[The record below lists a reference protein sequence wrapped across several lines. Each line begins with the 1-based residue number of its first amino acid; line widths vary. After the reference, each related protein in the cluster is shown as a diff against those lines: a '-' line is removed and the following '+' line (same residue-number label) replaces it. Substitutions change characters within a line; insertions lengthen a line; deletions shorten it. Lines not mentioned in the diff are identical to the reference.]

1 MPIVTKLA
9 PLAFAV
15 PLVAVLAVPAASAEE
30 PKAEAPKAEAP
41 KPEAP
46 KPAAKPA
53 AAKPAKAAVGAKATA
68 DAVAIVGGEPIT
80 AAKFEE
86 LAGPR
91 LFAIRTQEYT
101 QKRALLEDAIDSM
114 VLEKAAKARGI
125 SVDELIRAEVDAK
138 VPAVTEAEQKEYYE
152 KNKPRFGTTPEAD
165 ALKNIENGLRQQRL
179 RDRRMAFA
187 KEVRDSV
194 GVQVLLD
201 APRLEVSLGDDPVKG
216 PAAAPIT
223 IVEFSDFQCPYCAR
237 VNPTL
242 KKIEEK
248 YGEKV
253 RVVFRDFPLVQ
264 IHKDAAKAAEAGE
277 CAHEQGK
284 FWEMHDRL
292 FADQSK
298 LQVEALKQT
307 ATQVGLDAEKFNQC
321 LDSSK
326 YAAEVQKD
334 VDEGNS
340 YGVTGTPAFFIN
352 GRMLSGAQPLDTF
365 SQVIDEELAR
375 AQPPRPAARGTK

>member
-1 MPIVTKLA
+1 MPIVTKLG
-9 PLAFAV
+9 PLALVAVFAV
-15 PLVAVLAVPAASAEE
+15 PASSAE
-30 PKAEAPKAEAP
+30 KR
-41 KPEAP
+41 AP
-46 KPAAKPA
+46 KPAAATKPA
-53 AAKPAKAAVGAKATA
+53 V
-68 DAVAIVGGEPIT
+68 DAVAYIAGEPIT
-80 AAKFEE
+80 AAQFEE

-91 LFAIRTQEYT
+91 LFAVRTQEYN
-101 QKRALLEDAIDSM
+101 QKRALLEDAIDAKL
-114 VLEKAAKARGI
+114 LEKEGKARGI
-125 SVDELIRAEVDAK
+125 SADELVRVEVDAK

-152 KNKPRFGTTPEAD
+152 KNKPRFGNTPETE
-165 ALKNIENGLRQQRL
+165 ALKQIEAGLRQQRA
-179 RDRRMAFA
+179 RDRRMAYV
-187 KEVRDSV
+187 KELRDKV
-194 GVQVLLD
+194 GVQILLD
-201 APRLEVSLGDDPVKG
+201 APRVAVSLDQDPAKG

-223 IVEFSDFQCPYCAR
+223 IVEFSDFQCPYCSR

-242 KKIEEK
+242 KQVEEK
-248 YGEKV
+248 YGDKV

-298 LQVEALKQT
+298 LQVEALKQK
-307 ATQVGLDAEKFNQC
+307 ATEIGLDAEKFNQC

-334 VDEGNS
+334 VDEGAR

-352 GRMLSGAQPLDTF
+352 GRMLGGAQPVEAF
-365 SQVIDEELAR
+365 MQVIDEELAR
-375 AQPPRPAARGTK
+375 VQPTTAAAARGSK

>member
-9 PLAFAV
+9 PLTLAV
-15 PLVAVLAVPAASAEE
+15 PLVAVFAVTASSAEKRPAKPAA
-30 PKAEAPKAEAP
+30 
-41 KPEAP
+41 
-46 KPAAKPA
+46 AAKPA
-53 AAKPAKAAVGAKATA
+53 A
-68 DAVAIVGGEPIT
+68 DAVAFIGGDPIT
-80 AAKFEE
+80 AAQFEE

-101 QKRALLEDAIDSM
+101 QKRALLEDAIDAKL
-114 VLEKAAKARGI
+114 LEKEGKSRGM
-125 SVDELIRAEVDAK
+125 SAEELVRVEVDAK
-138 VPAVTEAEQKEYYE
+138 VPAVTEADQKEYYE
-152 KNKPRFGTTPEAD
+152 KNKPRFGNTPEAE
-165 ALKNIENGLRQQRL
+165 ALKQIEAGLRQQRA
-179 RDRRMAFA
+179 RDRRMAYV
-187 KEVRDSV
+187 KELRDKV
-194 GVQVLLD
+194 GVQILLD
-201 APRLEVSLGDDPVKG
+201 APRIEVSLGEDPAKG

-242 KKIEEK
+242 KQVEEK
-248 YGEKV
+248 YGDKI

-292 FADQSK
+292 FANQSK
-298 LQVEALKQT
+298 LQVEAMKQ
-307 ATQVGLDAEKFNQC
+307 AAVELGLDAEKFNQC

-334 VDEGNS
+334 VDEGAR

-352 GRMLSGAQPLDTF
+352 GRMLGGAQPAEAF
-365 SQVIDEELAR
+365 MQVIDEELAR
-375 AQPPRPAARGTK
+375 VQPTTAARGSK

>member
-9 PLAFAV
+9 PLA
-15 PLVAVLAVPAASAEE
+15 LVAVLAVPASSAE
-30 PKAEAPKAEAP
+30 KR
-41 KPEAP
+41 AP
-46 KPAAKPA
+46 KPAAATKPA
-53 AAKPAKAAVGAKATA
+53 A
-68 DAVAIVGGEPIT
+68 DAVAYIAGEPIT
-80 AAKFEE
+80 AAQFEE

-91 LFAIRTQEYT
+91 LFAVRTQEYN
-101 QKRALLEDAIDSM
+101 QKRALLEDAIDAKL
-114 VLEKAAKARGI
+114 LEKEGKARGI
-125 SVDELIRAEVDAK
+125 SADELVRVEVDAK

-152 KNKPRFGTTPEAD
+152 KNKPRFGNTPEAD
-165 ALKNIENGLRQQRL
+165 ALKQIEAGLRQQRARDARMAYVKEL
-179 RDRRMAFA
+179 RD
-187 KEVRDSV
+187 KV

-201 APRLEVSLGDDPVKG
+201 PPRVQVSLGEDPVKG
-216 PAAAPIT
+216 PATAPVT

-237 VNPTL
+237 VTPTL
-242 KKIEEK
+242 KQIEEK
-248 YGEKV
+248 YGDKV

-298 LQVEALKQT
+298 LQVEALKQK
-307 ATQVGLDAEKFNQC
+307 ATEIGLDAEKFNQC

-334 VDEGNS
+334 VDEGAR

-352 GRMLSGAQPLDTF
+352 GRMLGGAQPVEAF
-365 SQVIDEELAR
+365 MQVIDEELAR
-375 AQPPRPAARGTK
+375 VQPPAAAAARGTK